1 MRPPSSRQATSAPRR
16 GACNGSEGDVG
27 DSHRW
32 RCWDVGDTHR
42 GRGRCRGHPPWLDD
56 VAAMS
61 GTPTVAMAMLGTP
74 TVAMAMLGTPTV
86 DEGRGRGHPPWTML
100 GTPTVDDV
108 GDTHRGRCW
117 GHPPRRSAHRQRL
130 PGRTVRDRQHRHPR
144 RTDRGHDH
152 GPVDDVGDTH
162 RGWTMSVGDVGDT
175 HRGRCRGHPPWLDDV
190 GGTMLGTPTVD
201 DVGDTHRGGHPC
213 WTMSGTPTVAG
224 RCWRAMSGTPT
235 VAGRCSVGMLG
246 TPTVDEGRCRGHPP
260 WTMLGTPTV
269 AMAMLGT
276 PTVDEG
282 RGRGDVGDTHRG
294 RGARAGTPTVD
305 DVGDTHRGDGGRC
318 WGHPPRRS
326 AHRQRL
332 PGRTVRD
339 RQHRHPR
346 RTDRGHDHGPGTT
359 AAPPMP
365 NRRRWPSKCR
375 SAIPRR
381 RLGLLLQWRRAS
393 HRRQRGRGPR
403 RPAHLPVA
411 GRGHRAGGAD
421 PVQSFRQWATS

>member
-1 MRPPSSRQATSAPRR
+1 ML
-16 GACNGSEGDVG
+16 GGGDVG

-42 GRGRCRGHPPWLDD
+42 ERCWGHPPWRWRCRGHPPWLDD
-56 VAAMS
+56 V
-61 GTPTVAMAMLGTP
+61 VLGCW
-74 TVAMAMLGTPTV
+74 
-86 DEGRGRGHPPWTML
+86 GHPPWTRGDVGDVGDTHRGDGDVGDTHRVEARIANDCL
-100 GTPTVDDV
+100 AELSVTGNTVTLAGLIAGTTTVRGRQRRRPCRIGGGGLRSAGQPSRGADWASYFSGAAPAIDGSAGAGLDGQHIYLWRDEDIALVDDV
-108 GDTHRGRCW
+108 GDTHRGRWRCW
-117 GHPPRRSAHRQRL
+117 GHPP
-130 PGRTVRDRQHRHPR
+130 
-144 RTDRGHDH
+144 
-152 GPVDDVGDTH
+152 
-162 RGWTMSVGDVGDT
+162 
-175 HRGRCRGHPPWLDDV
+175 
-190 GGTMLGTPTVD
+190 
-201 DVGDTHRGGHPC
+201 
-213 WTMSGTPTVAG
+213 
-224 RCWRAMSGTPT
+224 WR
-235 VAGRCSVGMLG
+235 
-246 TPTVDEGRCRGHPP
+246 
-260 WTMLGTPTV
+260 W
-269 AMAMLGT
+269 
-276 PTVDEG
+276 
-282 RGRGDVGDTHRG
+282 
-294 RGARAGTPTVD
+294 
-305 DVGDTHRGDGGRC
+305 RC